1 MSERKGKN
9 ILFIS
14 GIFEGHIS
22 GIVEVVK
29 DLVSLGHS
37 VTFNILDSFSDRL
50 KNTGAKLIIY
60 HIDKSD
66 IRLPPKAPPI
76 AVNMFI
82 VYKAYEQ
89 ILSEGIK
96 SNDKYDYLIVDH
108 FFDER
113 ELNKIFK
120 ANTVITTYTC
130 VFISKDS
137 PKASINK
144 DIYSRKNRFF

>member
-50 KNTGAKLIIY
+50 KKLGQ
-60 HIDKSD
+60 
-66 IRLPPKAPPI
+66 
-76 AVNMFI
+76 N
-82 VYKAYEQ
+82 
-89 ILSEGIK
+89 
-96 SNDKYDYLIVDH
+96 
-108 FFDER
+108 
-113 ELNKIFK
+113 
-120 ANTVITTYTC
+120 
-130 VFISKDS
+130 
-137 PKASINK
+137 
-144 DIYSRKNRFF
+144 